1 MKIKSLIRQI
11 IQEQLLTEMLNS
23 AKLRELTKFFPK
35 DISWRGIS
43 REFNIAVDQV
53 TDDQVQIV
61 NGPTAKKLLSNND
74 KLLAFFIYEGET
86 KYGPKGLMGIRLGKN
101 FVRLRNWTQT
111 RDASDKDSA
120 SVRGYQVKG
129 GWADTDS
136 GIRQT
141 TGSSGTGP
149 SWFRGRRVSTPGY
162 FTAGD
167 YWQPDV
173 KVYIID
179 TAEVGGVTKD
189 LRAQRGSNAE
199 FFKTNREILDLNRLR
214 YKKALAV
221 LRSTQEPELIKKY
234 QDMLKTMNAQVS
246 SAVQIVLANPTKFR
260 YGGEIDDVQT
270 SGSRSYTTS
279 LLKLVTIAYESVE
292 DLVKEF
298 KSGRSNWEDSSHN
311 SGFRNA
317 YAKIMKI
324 VKNIESKA

>member
-11 IQEQLLTEMLNS
+11 IQEQLLTEMLKS

-43 REFNIAVDQV
+43 TKFNIAVDQV

-74 KLLAFFIYEGET
+74 KLLAFFIYEGKNRYE
-86 KYGPKGLMGIRLGKN
+86 PQGLMGIRLGKN
-101 FVRLRNWTQT
+101 FVRLRNWAQD
-111 RDASDKDSA
+111 RGASDTDSA
-120 SVRGYQVKG
+120 SVRGYQIKG

-141 TGSSGTGP
+141 TGLSGRNRE
-149 SWFRGRRVSTPGY
+149 FRGDWTGGY

-189 LRAQRGSNAE
+189 LRAQRSSNKE
-199 FFKTNREILDLNRLR
+199 FFQANREILDLNRLR

-221 LRSTQEPELIKKY
+221 LRSTQEPELIRKY
-234 QDMLKTMNAQVS
+234 QDMLKTMNARVS
-246 SAVQIVLANPTKFR
+246 SAVQIVLANPAKFR
-260 YGGEIDDVQT
+260 YGSEIDDVQP
-270 SGSRSYTTS
+270 SGNRTYTTS

-298 KSGRSNWEDSSHN
+298 KSGRSNWEDSYHN
-311 SGFRNA
+311 SGFQNA